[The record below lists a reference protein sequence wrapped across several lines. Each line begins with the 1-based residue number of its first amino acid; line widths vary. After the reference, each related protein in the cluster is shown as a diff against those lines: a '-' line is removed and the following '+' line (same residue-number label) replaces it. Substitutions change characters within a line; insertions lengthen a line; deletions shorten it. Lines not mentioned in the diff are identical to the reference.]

1 MSLASPPVTRTHP
14 FGFSIC
20 NREIRSAGSS
30 PPLWFI
36 QKGTSVPLGETG
48 FCSWTPRLGQ
58 FFASGPRQGRAIT
71 ASTPAPGVPVLVP
84 RARGGQAGPDS
95 MGLRPSRPRDPR
107 RKEAHCPQRNT
118 FCPPPPP
125 REKAA
130 VLNFRRKSSSLAPR
144 RERFVVASTPP
155 TPGGPRST
163 ASSQNICRGKIHP
176 GGQIALALSPENSL
190 KRY

>member
-84 RARGGQAGPDS
+84 RARGGQAGPIRWVS
-95 MGLRPSRPRDPR
+95 APPVPETLGEKKPIVR
-107 RKEAHCPQRNT
+107 REIHFAPH
-118 FCPPPPP
+118 PPP

-144 RERFVVASTPP
+144 RERFVVAFTPP
-155 TPGGPRST
+155 HPRGASEHRLLPKHLPG
-163 ASSQNICRGKIHP
+163 
-176 GGQIALALSPENSL
+176 ENPPWRADRAGF
-190 KRY
+190 KP